1 MKFNLGYEMDMLKL
15 LATILDG
22 KLREKL
28 QLTSLLAVKSIH

>member
-22 KLREKL
+22 KLRQKL
-28 QLTSLLAVKSIH
+28 QLTVAFWQLN